1 MLETLRI
8 RNYALIEEV
17 EAEFRPGFN
26 ALTGE
31 TGAGKSIVIGAL
43 NLVLGARASGEVIR
57 AGADRATIE
66 ASFRIERPSPRLRRL
81 LDEYEIERDGDT
93 LLLSRVIGQDG
104 RTKAYAGGRLVTV
117 SVLSDLGDELV
128 DLHGQ
133 HEHQSLL
140 KTERQLDL
148 LDGFGATESQAE
160 GVASLV
166 RDLRERER
174 VLAELENDDRD
185 RARQVEFL
193 KFELEEIEKAALE
206 PGEEEELRSLRGRIT
221 HAETIYQLA
230 GRITT
235 VLSDNDDGAATQ
247 LIGTALHDLE
257 ELAAI
262 DERFRVLADQLDQC
276 RTTVEAV
283 ASEVRE
289 LGEGLEYD
297 ADELERIN
305 SRLVMIRELKRKY
318 GADIGEILA
327 YADRAREDVANYDQR
342 DERIATLHKE
352 CAALRA
358 EAESAAHA
366 LSKARKTAARK
377 LDKLVT
383 AALQDLG
390 MKGARFETTMESGPL
405 NATGLDKVR
414 FELAA
419 NPGEPMK
426 PLKQVASGGEV
437 SRIMLALKTV
447 FAKADHI
454 PTLVFDEIDAGV
466 GGGVAVKVAEKIRQ
480 LSQSH
485 QILCI
490 THIAQIAAVAQAH
503 FHVSKVTEK
512 KRTET
517 HVVEVSADDRVQE
530 VARLLD
536 GAVSK
541 LSVEHARELLDKANG

>member
-31 TGAGKSIVIGAL
+31 TGAGKSIIIGAL
-43 NLVLGARASGEVIR
+43 NLVLGARASGDVIR
-57 AGADRATIE
+57 AGADKATIE
-66 ASFRIERPSPRLRRL
+66 AAFRIETPSPRLRRL
-81 LDEYEIERDGDT
+81 LDDYEIELDGGA

-104 RTKAYAGGRLVTV
+104 RTKAFAGGRMVTV
-117 SVLSDLGDELV
+117 SILSELGDELV

-148 LDGFGATESQAE
+148 LDGFGGTEPQVDS
-160 GVASLV
+160 VAALV
-166 RDLRERER
+166 GTLRERER
-174 VLAELENDDRD
+174 TLTELENDDRD

-193 KFELEEIEKAALE
+193 KFELEEILKAGLA
-206 PGEEEELRSLRGRIT
+206 PGEEEALRGLRDRIT

-230 GRITT
+230 GRIAM
-235 VLSDNDDGAATQ
+235 VLYDNDEGAATQ
-247 LIGTALHDLE
+247 LIGAALHDLE
-257 ELAAI
+257 ELAGI
-262 DERFRVLADQLDQC
+262 DAQFRPLAAQLDQC
-276 RTTVEAV
+276 RAMVEEV
-283 ASEVRE
+283 AQEVRG

-305 SRLVMIRELKRKY
+305 GRLALIRELRRKY
-318 GADIGEILA
+318 GSDITEILA
-327 YADRAREDVANYDQR
+327 YAARAREQVANYEQR
-342 DERIATLHKE
+342 DERVAALRKE
-352 CAALRA
+352 CAKLRDEA
-358 EAESAAHA
+358 EAAAQV
-366 LSKARKTAARK
+366 LSKARKAAARK
-377 LDKLVT
+377 LDKQVT

-390 MKGARFETTMESGPL
+390 MKGARFETAIDAGPL
-405 NATGLDKVR
+405 NATGIDKVR

-419 NPGEPMK
+419 NPGEALK

-447 FAKADHI
+447 FAKADRI
-454 PTLVFDEIDAGV
+454 PTLIFDEIDAGV

-480 LSQSH
+480 LAQSH

-503 FHVSKVTEK
+503 FHVSKSTEK

-517 HVVEVSADDRVQE
+517 RLTEVSEDARVQE

-541 LSVEHARELLDKANG
+541 LSEEHARELLAKAAG